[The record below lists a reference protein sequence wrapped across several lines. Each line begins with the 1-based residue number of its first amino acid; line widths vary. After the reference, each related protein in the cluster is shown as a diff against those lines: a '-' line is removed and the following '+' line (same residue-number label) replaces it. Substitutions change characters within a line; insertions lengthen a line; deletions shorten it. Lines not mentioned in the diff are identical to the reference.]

1 MESLKDILQK
11 MGAPTKEELALVEKA
26 YNFAAEAHKDHKRFS
41 GEPYLN
47 HLVETAKGL
56 AGLGMGAKTVAA
68 GLLHD
73 SIEDAGV
80 APETLEREFGKEIR
94 FLVEG
99 VTKLGRL
106 KYRGAERH
114 RESLRKLL
122 VATGKDARVLIIK
135 LMDRL
140 HNMRTLKWVPE
151 EKRKRI
157 ALETLE
163 IYAAIAHRLGMGVV
177 RRQLEDLAF
186 EHAFPA
192 EYAETKKLLAE
203 KSKETFDRLEKM
215 SRTLRKELAK
225 EGMKGFRSDH
235 RVKGL
240 YSLWR
245 KLERKGGDIEKIYDI
260 AALRVIVADVP
271 DCYRA
276 LGIVNNL
283 WQPLP
288 NKIKDYIAFPKPN
301 GYQSLHTTVFSGD
314 GGIVEVQIRTE
325 EMHREAEYG
334 ITAAHVSYKEGESP
348 DAPGA
353 RAGGQRQSSFDWIKS
368 LIPSFRRGA
377 DKGGESSKEEKE
389 ETRRARY
396 GAQGGPEW
404 LEDLAEEA
412 ETEDFET
419 TLRTDIFTQRVFVF
433 TPTGDVVDLPA
444 NSSSIDFAYAIHS
457 DIGDHVAGA
466 KVNGKLVPLDTPLHN
481 GDIVEIS
488 TKKTAT
494 PKQKWLDFAKTTLAR
509 RHIRMALEKEQ
520 KNNLPAAKHKKS

>member
-1 MESLKDILQK
+1 MESVKEILTR
-11 MGAPTKEELALVEKA
+11 MGAPTKEDLELVEKA
-26 YNFAAEAHKDHKRFS
+26 YNFAAEAHKEHKRFS
-41 GEPYLN
+41 GEPYLV

-73 SIEDAGV
+73 CIEDANIK
-80 APETLEREFGKEIR
+80 PETIEAEFGKEIR

-140 HNMRTLKWVPE
+140 HNMRTLRHVPE
-151 EKRKRI
+151 EKRTRI

-163 IYAAIAHRLGMGVV
+163 IYAAIAHRLGMGMV
-177 RRQLEDLAF
+177 RRQLEDLSF
-186 EHAFPA
+186 ENAFPK
-192 EYAETKKLLAE
+192 EFAETKKLLAE
-203 KSKETFDRLEKM
+203 KSKETFERLEKM
-215 SRTLRKELAK
+215 SRTLRKEVAK
-225 EGMKGFRSDH
+225 EGMTGFHSDY

-245 KLERKGGDIEKIYDI
+245 KLERKGGDIDKIYDT
-260 AALRVIVADVP
+260 AALRVIVKDIP
-271 DCYRA
+271 DCYRV
-276 LGIVNNL
+276 LGLVNNL

-325 EMHREAEYG
+325 EMHREAEFG
-334 ITAAHVSYKEGESP
+334 ITAHVIYKEGEFP
-348 DAPGA
+348 DSPGA
-353 RAGGQRQSSFDWIKS
+353 RAGGGKQSSFDWIKS
-368 LIPSFRRGA
+368 LIPSFRKMTPTPAA
-377 DKGGESSKEEKE
+377 DKKDDPK
-389 ETRRARY
+389 RARY

-404 LEDLAEEA
+404 LEDLSEDSEDP
-412 ETEDFET
+412 DFET
-419 TLRTDIFTQRVFVF
+419 TLKTDIFTARVFIF
-433 TPTGDVVDLPA
+433 TPTGDVVDLPT
-444 NSSSIDFAYAIHS
+444 NSSPIDFAYAIHS
-457 DIGDHVAGA
+457 DIGDHTFGA
-466 KVNGKLVPLDTPLHN
+466 KVNGKLVSLDTTLHN
-481 GDIVEIS
+481 GDIVEIQ
-488 TKKTAT
+488 TKKTAK
-494 PKQKWLDFAKTTLAR
+494 PKQKWPDIAKTTLAR
-509 RHIRMALEKEQ
+509 RHIRMAIEKETTSTTH
-520 KNNLPAAKHKKS
+520 NKHKKK